1 MITIT
6 IDRLTNSIV
15 NKVTGDVFDT
25 EVLEITSKDI
35 KKVSKWQFKWSKEL
49 PFSEVYKLII
59 VGNSDILQG
68 LIAIRDEKTHYY
80 MALIENAPF
89 NIGQLKI
96 YEGVPGNLVAFAC
109 KKSFDKGYA
118 GFVSFDAK
126 TVLIEHYEK
135 TLGAKRAGRG
145 SLMYIDTQAAT
156 KLVNRYFKS

>member
-1 MITIT
+1 MITIK

-15 NKVTGDVFDT
+15 NKVTGDIFDT
-25 EVLEITSKDI
+25 EVLPITPKDI
-35 KKVSKWQFKWSKEL
+35 KKVAKWQFKWAKEL
-49 PFSEVYKLII
+49 PFSEVYKLVV
-59 VGNSDILQG
+59 VGNPNILQG

-89 NIGQLKI
+89 NIGKSKI

-109 KKSFDKGYA
+109 KKSFDKGYE

-126 TVLIEHYEK
+126 SALIEHYEK

-145 SLMYIDTQAAT
+145 SLMYVDTQAAT
-156 KLVNRYFKS
+156 KLVNRYFK